1 MGTFADHPRGAMCCH
16 PWVVTFG
23 SGFASLHN
31 LMSSS
36 DLPCAGK
43 WDRQRRHKRSGS
55 SSIPLAV
62 TVAMMAKKFSE
73 VVQPPG
79 PQVPITACL
88 LCRLNLLYILWISAM
103 FVCSGY
109 PVGPSM
115 SSNPFYLN
123 CQLYGKSDYCLVLLN
138 SCLAKV
144 GRSEELALLKPPFLE
159 MPFNKRSFRNG
170 VGSGIKKTSFRR
182 AKS

>member
-1 MGTFADHPRGAMCCH
+1 MVLCFYFAFHTEQTLSTAQIHHFTFPYL
-16 PWVVTFG
+16 
-23 SGFASLHN
+23 SLF
-31 LMSSS
+31 
-36 DLPCAGK
+36 
-43 WDRQRRHKRSGS
+43 
-55 SSIPLAV
+55 
-62 TVAMMAKKFSE
+62 FSL
-73 VVQPPG
+73 Q
-79 PQVPITACL
+79 
-88 LCRLNLLYILWISAM
+88 
-103 FVCSGY
+103 
-109 PVGPSM
+109 

-144 GRSEELALLKPPFLE
+144 GRSEEVALLEPHLE